1 MTNFNIQI
9 VSDTVCPW
17 CYVGH
22 RRLSRAIATHKQSHP
37 KDTFSITWRAFYL
50 NPEAPAYPG
59 VDKQEH
65 YASKFG
71 AERAT
76 ALFSRLAAVGAEEGI
91 AFKFGGRSGRTRD
104 SHRLIAYAG
113 KKQDGVS
120 QGLQTRVVEALFR
133 AYFEEEKN
141 ITDRAVLLEA
151 GVRAGLDKAEVE
163 KLLDSDEGGA
173 EVDAEAE
180 SARRRFISGVPHFTI
195 QGKYVVSGAETPDAF
210 LEAFEVV
217 KQDEK

>member
-1 MTNFNIQI
+1 MTNIKIQI

-22 RRLSRAIATHKQSHP
+22 RRLSRAIATHRQSHP

-50 NPEAPAYPG
+50 NPEAPSYPG

-71 AERAT
+71 PERTT

-91 AFKFGGRSGRTRD
+91 AFKFGGRTGRTRD
-104 SHRLIAYAG
+104 SHRLIEYAG
-113 KKQDGVS
+113 KKQDGNS
-120 QGLQTRVVEALFR
+120 DGLQTRVAEALFR

-151 GVRAGLDKAEVE
+151 GVKAGLDKAEVE
-163 KLLDSDEGGA
+163 KLLDSDEAGA
-173 EVDAEAE
+173 EVDADAE
-180 SARRRFISGVPHFTI
+180 RARRSFISGVPHFTI
-195 QGKYVVSGAETPDAF
+195 QGKYVVSGAESPDAF
-210 LEAFEVV
+210 LEAFDAV
-217 KQDEK
+217 KQEEK